1 MSPTWF
7 GRSPNAFEPHFVPTT
22 PLVLETPRLCL
33 VLDSTEAVVA
43 RIDALSPAD
52 RAEVSP
58 DWLARMKSSSPSPW
72 THGFTAVERE
82 NNRGVGS
89 GGYKGPPDAD
99 GMVEIAYG
107 IDAAH
112 RGRGYATE
120 VAAAL
125 VAHAL
130 GAGALIVRAHTR
142 PENGASARVLEHC
155 RFARI
160 GEVVDPED
168 GLVWR
173 WELRR

>member
-1 MSPTWF
+1 MTGDPVTQ
-7 GRSPNAFEPHFVPTT
+7 T
-22 PLVLETPRLCL
+22 PLVLETPRLRL
-33 VLDSTEAVVA
+33 VLDSTEAVLA

-58 DWLARMKSSSPSPW
+58 EWLARMRSSAPSPW
-72 THGFTAVERE
+72 THGFTAFDRT
-82 NNRGVGS
+82 NDRAVGG

-107 IDAAH
+107 IDAAY
-112 RGRGYATE
+112 RGRGFAKE

-125 VAHAL
+125 TQYAL
-130 GAGALIVRAHTR
+130 GAEARHVRAHTR
-142 PENGASARVLEHC
+142 PENGASARILEHC
-155 RFARI
+155 GFACI
-160 GEVVDPED
+160 GEVIDPED

>member
-1 MSPTWF
+1 M
-7 GRSPNAFEPHFVPTT
+7 NE
-22 PLVLETPRLCL
+22 LVIDTPRLRL
-33 VLDSTEAVVA
+33 VLDSTEAVLA

-58 DWLARMKSSSPSPW
+58 HWLAQMRSAAPSPW
-72 THGFTAVERE
+72 THGFTVVERAT
-82 NNRGVGS
+82 NSPVGS

-99 GMVEIAYG
+99 SIVEIAYG
-107 IDAAH
+107 IDAEH
-112 RGRGYATE
+112 RGRGYAKE

-125 VAHAL
+125 TRYAF
-130 GAGALIVRAHTR
+130 GADVRLVRAHTR
-142 PENGASARVLEHC
+142 AESGPSPRVLAHC
-155 RFARI
+155 GFTHI